1 MRIYPAIDI
10 KDGKAVRLLQGRAD
24 DKTVY
29 GDDPAE
35 MAKRW
40 AGQGAEYLHIVDLD
54 GAFTGEG
61 KNLTAIARICT
72 AVNIPVQLGGGIR
85 SMLDIKKRFDLGAA
99 RVILGTA
106 AVSNP
111 DFVAQAAAAF
121 PGRIVA
127 GIDAKEGKAA
137 IKGWV
142 EVSNRPAAELAKE
155 LHAMG
160 IGTLVYTDISKDGML
175 SGPNFEATKQ
185 MHNVCGMDVIAS
197 GGICSLDDIE
207 RLAKMGIHGAITGKA
222 IYNGRIDLKEAIRTA
237 KR

>member
-35 MAKRW
+35 MARRW
-40 AGQGAEYLHIVDLD
+40 AGEGAQYLHVVDLD

-61 KNLTAIARICT
+61 KNLIAVARICS
-72 AVNIPVQLGGGIR
+72 AVKIPVQLGGGIR
-85 SMLDIKKRFDLGAA
+85 SMLDIEKRFDHGVA

-111 DFVAQAAAAF
+111 DFVAQAAAVY

-127 GIDAKEGKAA
+127 GIDAKDGNAA

-142 EVSNRPAAELAKE
+142 EVSSISAVELAKK
-155 LHAMG
+155 LRVMG
-160 IGTLVYTDISKDGML
+160 IGTVVYTDISKDGML

-185 MHNVCGMDVIAS
+185 MHDESGMDVIAS
-197 GGICSLDDIE
+197 GGICSLADLE
-207 RLAKMGIHGAITGKA
+207 RLSAMGVHGAITGKA
-222 IYNGRIDLKEAIRTA
+222 IYDGRIDLKEAIQIA